1 MKPARRRIAGL
12 VSTHHPTMTV
22 HLSLCSRIHARLQNF
37 LHRRTPRA
45 SRRGARVFAAA
56 LGFAAC
62 TAAPLVHAECRPTG
76 TPGALRLPLAPV
88 RIAVPKNTAEGTL
101 LGATHAALVQD
112 IPYACSGP
120 VNTRELRDAFGAFMT
135 GVTIVTTAGDDGKPL
150 GFTANSF
157 SSVSLDPALLLVSIA
172 KTSGNYQTFSTAGH
186 FAINILAEGQK
197 DLSNTFARPSDD
209 RFANVNWQLSANRNP
224 LIDDVS
230 AWFDC
235 TTHAV
240 IDAGD
245 HALIVGRVE
254 AFHSAGF
261 AGLGYYRGGYFTPAK
276 VSAEVIAG
284 PKVIVSAI
292 IAREDKVLLVKT
304 ADGKWGL
311 PSKEIGKEGADKALA
326 DIFTKYQPDASA
338 SFIYSVYNNTETHYQ
353 YISFLCSAPDE
364 LAAAGDASAK
374 FISLEDIET
383 QAFQDSALASMLQ
396 RYRKESEL
404 KSYGMYF
411 GDHSNGTVRPLHS

>member
-1 MKPARRRIAGL
+1 MSQAI
-12 VSTHHPTMTV
+12 S
-22 HLSLCSRIHARLQNF
+22 QE
-37 LHRRTPRA
+37 TP
-45 SRRGARVFAAA
+45 
-56 LGFAAC
+56 
-62 TAAPLVHAECRPTG
+62 
-76 TPGALRLPLAPV
+76 
-88 RIAVPKNTAEGTL
+88 I
-101 LGATHAALVQD
+101 
-112 IPYACSGP
+112 I
-120 VNTRELRDAFGAFMT
+120 NTRELRDAFGAFMT
-135 GVTIVTTAGDDGKPL
+135 GVTIVTTARDDGQPL

-172 KTSGNYQTFSTAGH
+172 KTSSNFQTFSTTGH

-209 RFANVNWQLSANRNP
+209 RFANVGWRLSAHRNP

-245 HALIVGRVE
+245 HALIVGKVE
-254 AFHSAGF
+254 VFHSAGY

-276 VSAEVIAG
+276 LSAEVIAG

-292 IAREDKVLLVKT
+292 ITRDDKVLMVET
-304 ADGKWGL
+304 SDGKWAL
-311 PSKEIGKEGADKALA
+311 PSREIGNEGADKALA
-326 DIFTKYQPDASA
+326 ELFRQYQPDASA

-364 LAAAGDASAK
+364 AAVAGEFVSLDDVDA
-374 FISLEDIET
+374 D
-383 QAFQDSALASMLQ
+383 AFQDSALASMLE
-396 RYRKESEL
+396 RYRKESQL
-404 KSYGMYF
+404 KSYGLYF
-411 GDHSNGTVRPLHS
+411 GDHSTGTVRPLLS

>member
-1 MKPARRRIAGL
+1 M
-12 VSTHHPTMTV
+12 SQPTSQVASMET
-22 HLSLCSRIHARLQNF
+22 SRE
-37 LHRRTPRA
+37 
-45 SRRGARVFAAA
+45 AAK
-56 LGFAAC
+56 L
-62 TAAPLVHAECRPTG
+62 
-76 TPGALRLPLAPV
+76 
-88 RIAVPKNTAEGTL
+88 
-101 LGATHAALVQD
+101 
-112 IPYACSGP
+112 
-120 VNTRELRDAFGAFMT
+120 NTRELRDAFGAFMT
-135 GVTIVTTAGDDGKPL
+135 GVTIVTAASDDGKPL

-172 KTSGNYQTFSTAGH
+172 KTSSNYQTFSTAGH

-209 RFANVNWQLSANRNP
+209 RFANVGWHLSEHRNP
-224 LIDDVS
+224 LIDGVS

-245 HALIVGRVE
+245 HALIVGKVE
-254 AFHSAGF
+254 AFHSAGY
-261 AGLGYYRGGYFTPAK
+261 AGLGYYRGGYFTPAS

-304 ADGKWGL
+304 ADHKWAL

-326 DIFTKYQPDASA
+326 EIFSKYQPDASA
-338 SFIYSVYNNTETHYQ
+338 SFIYSAYNNTETHYQ

-364 LAAAGDASAK
+364 LAACGDASGK
-374 FISLEDIET
+374 FISLDDIDS
-383 QAFQDSALASMLQ
+383 QALQDSALASMLH
-396 RYRKESEL
+396 RYRKESQL
-404 KSYGMYF
+404 KSYGLYF

>member
-1 MKPARRRIAGL
+1 M
-12 VSTHHPTMTV
+12 S
-22 HLSLCSRIHARLQNF
+22 QQ
-37 LHRRTPRA
+37 
-45 SRRGARVFAAA
+45 
-56 LGFAAC
+56 
-62 TAAPLVHAECRPTG
+62 TAT
-76 TPGALRLPLAPV
+76 
-88 RIAVPKNTAEGTL
+88 I
-101 LGATHAALVQD
+101 
-112 IPYACSGP
+112 
-120 VNTRELRDAFGAFMT
+120 NTRELRDAFGAFMT
-135 GVTIVTTAGDDGKPL
+135 GVTIVTTAREDGQPL

-157 SSVSLDPALLLVSIA
+157 SSVSLDPPLLLVSIA
-172 KTSGNYQTFSTAGH
+172 KTSSNYQTFSTTGH

-209 RFANVNWQLSANRNP
+209 RFASVKWRLSENRNP

-245 HALIVGRVE
+245 HALIIGRVE
-254 AFHSAGF
+254 AFHSAGY
-261 AGLGYYRGGYFTPAK
+261 AGLGYYRGGYFTPATL
-276 VSAEVIAG
+276 SAEVIAG

-292 IAREDKVLLVKT
+292 ITRDDKVLMVKS
-304 ADGKWGL
+304 ADGKWTL

-326 DIFTKYQPDASA
+326 DIFSRHQPDASA

-364 LAAAGDASAK
+364 HALAGE
-374 FISLEDIET
+374 FVSLADIDSH
-383 QAFQDSALASMLQ
+383 AFQDGALASMLG
-396 RYRKESEL
+396 RYRKESQL
-404 KSYGMYF
+404 KSYGLYF

>member
-1 MKPARRRIAGL
+1 M
-12 VSTHHPTMTV
+12 S
-22 HLSLCSRIHARLQNF
+22 QE
-37 LHRRTPRA
+37 
-45 SRRGARVFAAA
+45 
-56 LGFAAC
+56 
-62 TAAPLVHAECRPTG
+62 TAK
-76 TPGALRLPLAPV
+76 
-88 RIAVPKNTAEGTL
+88 I
-101 LGATHAALVQD
+101 
-112 IPYACSGP
+112 
-120 VNTRELRDAFGAFMT
+120 NTRELRDAFGAFMT
-135 GVTIVTTAGDDGKPL
+135 GVTIVTTASDDGKPL

-304 ADGKWGL
+304 ADNKWGL
-311 PSKEIGKEGADKALA
+311 PSKEIGTEGADKALA
-326 DIFTKYQPDASA
+326 EIFT
-338 SFIYSVYNNTETHYQ
+338 
-353 YISFLCSAPDE
+353 
-364 LAAAGDASAK
+364 
-374 FISLEDIET
+374 
-383 QAFQDSALASMLQ
+383 
-396 RYRKESEL
+396 
-404 KSYGMYF
+404 
-411 GDHSNGTVRPLHS
+411 

>member
-1 MKPARRRIAGL
+1 MSQATRQE
-12 VSTHHPTMTV
+12 VPT
-22 HLSLCSRIHARLQNF
+22 I
-37 LHRRTPRA
+37 
-45 SRRGARVFAAA
+45 
-56 LGFAAC
+56 
-62 TAAPLVHAECRPTG
+62 
-76 TPGALRLPLAPV
+76 
-88 RIAVPKNTAEGTL
+88 
-101 LGATHAALVQD
+101 
-112 IPYACSGP
+112 
-120 VNTRELRDAFGAFMT
+120 NTRELRDAFGAFMT
-135 GVTIVTTAGDDGKPL
+135 GVTIVTTARDDGQPL

-172 KTSGNYQTFSTAGH
+172 KTSSNFQTFSTTGH

-209 RFANVNWQLSANRNP
+209 RFAQVGWHLSAHRNP

-245 HALIVGRVE
+245 HALIIGKVE
-254 AFHSAGF
+254 AFHSAGY

-276 VSAEVIAG
+276 LSAEVIAG

-292 IAREDKVLLVKT
+292 ITRDDKVLLVKT
-304 ADGKWGL
+304 ADGKWAL
-311 PSKEIGKEGADKALA
+311 PTKEIGNEGADKALA
-326 DIFTKYQPDASA
+326 ELFRQYQPDASA

-364 LAAAGDASAK
+364 AAVAGE
-374 FISLEDIET
+374 FVSLEHIEAG
-383 QAFQDSALASMLQ
+383 AFQDSALASMLE
-396 RYRKESEL
+396 RYRRESQL
-404 KSYGMYF
+404 KSYGLYF
-411 GDHSNGTVRPLHS
+411 GDHSTGTVRPLLS

>member
-1 MKPARRRIAGL
+1 MSQETSHVMGRNAGQAI
-12 VSTHHPTMTV
+12 SK
-22 HLSLCSRIHARLQNF
+22 I
-37 LHRRTPRA
+37 
-45 SRRGARVFAAA
+45 
-56 LGFAAC
+56 
-62 TAAPLVHAECRPTG
+62 
-76 TPGALRLPLAPV
+76 
-88 RIAVPKNTAEGTL
+88 
-101 LGATHAALVQD
+101 
-112 IPYACSGP
+112 
-120 VNTRELRDAFGAFMT
+120 NTRELRDAFGAFMT
-135 GVTIVTTAGDDGKPL
+135 GVTIVTTATDGGKPL

-172 KTSGNYQTFSTAGH
+172 KTSSNYQTFATAGH

-209 RFANVNWQLSANRNP
+209 RFANVSWQLSANRNP

-245 HALIVGRVE
+245 HALIIGRVE

-261 AGLGYYRGGYFTPAK
+261 AGLGYYRGGYLTPAR

-284 PKVIVSAI
+284 PKVIVNAI

-304 ADGKWGL
+304 AGNKWGL
-311 PSKEIGKEGADKALA
+311 PSKAIGKESADKALA
-326 DIFTKYQPDASA
+326 EIFAKYQPDASA

-364 LAAAGDASAK
+364 LASVGHVSGDASGQ
-374 FISLEDIET
+374 FVSLDDIET
-383 QAFQDSALASMLQ
+383 EAFQDNALASMLQ
-396 RYRKESEL
+396 RYRKENEL
-404 KSYGMYF
+404 KSYGLYF